1 MRMGS
6 PLPIELTPKGFFF
19 FCLFSFCSVLFCSV
33 LFCSVLFC
41 SVLFCSVLFCS
52 VLLFSMHAQSIPR
65 WCSSGMA
72 PYLKNKKKNRKFY
85 TFQRNLMTSQV

>member
-52 VLLFSMHAQSIPR
+52 VLFFYFLCMRNQYHA
-65 WCSSGMA
+65 GAA
-72 PYLKNKKKNRKFY
+72 PEWHPI
-85 TFQRNLMTSQV
+85 